1 MSKGFSSS
9 YRTALLAGILLACF
23 GALAVRLVWLHAINR
38 DDLLATITRTRQ
50 QLIAETARRGDILDR
65 RGVPLATS
73 RSVIELGVDPNYLRP
88 QDEAKWPRLAE
99 LIGMPEPELR
109 RIFTTKFRAP
119 AATPAA
125 AKAAAAD
132 PLAIRLDLGAAAGTA
147 AAAPT
152 PAPEDGGDDDT
163 PDVRVSEK
171 EPRRIQWARLRDEV
185 SEELYAEIRRLGIQG
200 ITGDRIYRRTYP
212 GNQLAA
218 HVVGFV
224 NKAQQPAAGV
234 EAVFDFFLRGQD
246 GWRVG
251 EKDGRNR
258 ELAQFRTRE
267 APRVN
272 GYHVGLS
279 IDLVVQDIIEQELLY
294 IADKFQPLKAS
305 IVVSDPRTGFIL
317 GMGNYPSFNLN
328 EYNKVP
334 QAELARLKNA
344 AVADVYEPGSVFK
357 IVAAAGAIEDRL
369 VTPNHVFDC
378 ALERIANRGV
388 MVKLPSEDHRMG
400 DLTVSEI
407 ISHSSNKGAAQLAL
421 KLGEPRFFDYVRKF
435 GFGRPLGFPVGAEV
449 GGILTD
455 YRKWY
460 PIDITRIA
468 MGHSV
473 ASTVLQMHQAM
484 SVIANDGVL
493 LRPQLVTQITDAAGE
508 PVHRFG
514 PEEIHRVVSKE
525 TAQKVARMLMG
536 VASVGGTAAE
546 AAIPGFDVA
555 GKTGTTQKL
564 VEETRADG
572 STRLVYSNKH
582 HVGSFVGFFPA
593 GRPQVVISVIV
604 DQAKVQTP
612 SGVAYGRLVAAPSFK
627 RIGERLIPILDLK
640 SDNPPVRPRLYA
652 AVPPGGAR

>member
-9 YRTALLAGILLACF
+9 YRTALLAGVLLACF

-38 DDLLATITRTRQ
+38 DELLATITRTRQ
-50 QLIAETARRGDILDR
+50 QLITETARRGDILDR

-88 QDEAKWPRLAE
+88 QDEAKWPRLAQ
-99 LIGMPEPELR
+99 LIGLPEPELR

-119 AATPAA
+119 APAAA
-125 AKAAAAD
+125 AKAAPAD
-132 PLAIRLDLGAAAGTA
+132 PMAIRLALGAAEGSV
-147 AAAPT
+147 AAAPA
-152 PAPEDGGDDDT
+152 PAAGDADDDGN
-163 PDVRVSEK
+163 PAVRVNEK

-279 IDLVVQDIIEQELLY
+279 IDLAVQDIIEQELLY

-334 QAELARLKNA
+334 PAELARMKNA

-357 IVAAAGAIEDRL
+357 IVAAAGALEDRL

-378 ALERIANRGV
+378 ALDRIANRGT

-421 KLGEPRFFDYVRKF
+421 KLGEPRFHEYVRKF
-435 GFGRPLGFPVGAEV
+435 GFGRPLGFPVGGEV
-449 GGILTD
+449 GGIFTD

-468 MGHSV
+468 MGHAV

-484 SVIANDGVL
+484 SVIANDGIL
-493 LRPQLVTQITDAAGE
+493 LRPQLVAQITDSAGE

-536 VASVGGTAAE
+536 VAAVGGTAAE

-627 RIGERLIPILDLK
+627 RIGERLIPILEIK

-652 AVPPGGAR
+652 AVPQGGPR